1 MKKLIHF
8 AHANGFPGACYR
20 KLYGYLAPH
29 FDITYV
35 DIIGHHPD
43 YPVTDNWEHLVK
55 ELIADIEK
63 QQRQPVIGVG
73 HSLGGV
79 LHFLASQQRP
89 DLYQAVVML
98 DAPVLDRVRSAAVRV
113 MKMVG
118 MIDKI
123 TPAGRT
129 KYRRQSWSSTQAA
142 IEYLQT
148 KALFADFDPECLSDY
163 VNFGMQHLADGS
175 VQLRFDRDIEYR
187 IYRTLPHHL
196 GRYRQQPIIATGLLY
211 GKTTN
216 VILASDIHYMQKN
229 LHIHTQVTNGGHLF
243 PFEFPMQTATD
254 LTTLITHV
262 LLKESSQ

>member
-1 MKKLIHF
+1 MKNFIHF

-20 KLYGYLAPH
+20 KLYQYLAPQ

-35 DIIGHHPD
+35 DIIGHHPN
-43 YPVTDNWEHLVK
+43 YPVTDNWGHLVQ
-55 ELIADIEK
+55 ELIVDIEK
-63 QQRQPVIGVG
+63 QHRKPIIGVG

-79 LHFLASQQRP
+79 LHFLASQERP
-89 DLYQAVVML
+89 DLYQTVVML
-98 DAPVLDRVRSAAVRV
+98 DSPVLDRVRSAAVRV

-118 MIDKI
+118 MIDRI

-129 KYRRQSWSSTQAA
+129 KYRRQSWPSAQAA

-148 KALFADFDPECLSDY
+148 KTLFAHFDPECLADY
-163 VNFGMQHLADGS
+163 VNFGMQHLPDGS

-196 GRYRQQPIIATGLLY
+196 GRYRKQPAVATGLLY

-216 VILASDIHYMQKN
+216 VILPSDIHYMQQT
-229 LHIHTQVTNGGHLF
+229 LHIHTQVTMGGHLF
-243 PFEFPMQTATD
+243 PFEFPQQAAQD
-254 LTTLITHV
+254 LTALITQV
-262 LLKESSQ
+262 LLKEQ